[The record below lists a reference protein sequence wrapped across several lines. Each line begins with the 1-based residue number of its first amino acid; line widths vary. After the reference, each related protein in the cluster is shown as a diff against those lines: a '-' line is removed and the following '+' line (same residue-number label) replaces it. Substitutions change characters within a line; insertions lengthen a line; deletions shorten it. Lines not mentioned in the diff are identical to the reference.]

1 MRYLAKYRLF
11 LEEIEGENLG
21 GIPVFDPK
29 PAEWI
34 EKAAEEEKEVSG
46 ETKET
51 QSSSE
56 STESADKNNQ
66 PDKDKG
72 SESTKSDE
80 GLEGCIA
87 QIISDIQKAYNE
99 ESPSYFFRPYAVSAW
114 TSIFTFLIL
123 HDKEGKAVKD
133 FFGDGIIDKKSW
145 WFGHVTSE
153 LSKHIS
159 INKDGKK
166 LSLVEALEKGQ
177 KLESI
182 KTTVLAETEDEDKKN
197 LIEVAFEILMIVWP
211 ELRKATLSGDNRYSW
226 LHSTRKTTYEI
237 DVNADFG
244 VGYKPSSVKEY
255 ISKDKQDWYTKIR
268 KAADDVEKLPP
279 SKIFEILKTIVL
291 FIDGLFQDG
300 SKNVWISYKSR
311 LNDDDTGAATWLEAQ
326 RNYMK
331 KHIFEPL
338 KTKVDGYNYA
348 NPLAKEY
355 YKKQIDRIDREL
367 LGKIIE
373 KMRGNFDLYDT
384 VEFRLQDLSKKY
396 KIDVEVDTDF

>member
-21 GIPVFDPK
+21 RIPVFDPK
-29 PAEWI
+29 PADWI
-34 EKAAEEEKEVSG
+34 DKAAEEEKEVSG

-72 SESTKSDE
+72 SESTKSDG
-80 GLEGCIA
+80 GLKSCIA
-87 QIISDIQKAYNE
+87 QIISDIQEAYNE

-114 TSIFTFLIL
+114 TSIFSFLIL
-123 HDKEGKAVKD
+123 HDKEEKAVKD
-133 FFGDGIIDKKSW
+133 FFGDGIIDKDSW
-145 WFGHVTSE
+145 WFGNVTSE

-182 KTTVLAETEDEDKKN
+182 KTTVLAETEDKDKKN
-197 LIEVAFEILMIVWP
+197 LIEVAFQILMIVRP
-211 ELRKATLSGDNRYSW
+211 ELKKATISGDNTYRW
-226 LHSTRKTTYEI
+226 IDATGGTNYEI
-237 DVNADFG
+237 DVDADFS
-244 VGYKPSSVKEY
+244 VGKQPSNENKSIYKNKEEWKKN
-255 ISKDKQDWYTKIR
+255 IEL
-268 KAADDVEKLPP
+268 AATDVGKLNP
-279 SKIFEILKTIVL
+279 SKIFETLKTIVL
-291 FIDGLFQDG
+291 LIDGLFKDD
-300 SKNVWISYKSR
+300 SKNVWISYKGR

>member
-11 LEEIEGENLG
+11 LEEIEGENLER
-21 GIPVFDPK
+21 IPDFDPK

-34 EKAAEEEKEVSG
+34 DKAAEEEKEVSG

-56 STESADKNNQ
+56 SENVDTQDSDKASQKTESGNDLGACLS
-66 PDKDKG
+66 G
-72 SESTKSDE
+72 
-80 GLEGCIA
+80 
-87 QIISDIQKAYNE
+87 IISAIQEAYNE
-99 ESPSYFFRPYAVSAW
+99 ESKDYFFRPYAVSAW

-123 HDKEGKAVKD
+123 HDKEQKAVND
-133 FFGDGIIDKKSW
+133 FFGDKITDKKSW
-145 WFGHVTSE
+145 WFGNVTSE

-159 INKDGKK
+159 ITKDGKK
-166 LSLVEALEKGQ
+166 ISLIEALEKGQ
-177 KLESI
+177 TLESI
-182 KTTVLAETEDEDKKN
+182 KAAVISETKDKDRKN
-197 LIEVAFEILMIVWP
+197 QINVAFQLLQKVRP
-211 ELRKATLSGDNRYSW
+211 ELKQATIDNDNTYRW
-226 LHSTRKTTYEI
+226 VDATGETNYEI
-237 DVNADFG
+237 DVDADFS
-244 VGYKPSSVKEY
+244 VGKQPSNKNEY
-255 ISKDKQDWYTKIR
+255 IFKNKEAWKNKIGE
-268 KAADDVEKLPP
+268 AITDVEKLDPL
-279 SKIFEILKTIVL
+279 KIFEILKTIVL
-291 FIDGLFQDG
+291 LIDGLFQDG
-300 SKNVWISYKSR
+300 SKNVWTSYKGKI
-311 LNDDDTGAATWLEAQ
+311 NDDDAGAATWLEAQ

-338 KTKVDGYNYA
+338 KTKVDGCNYA